1 MYRVMVK
8 MVPVQIVAVN
18 PKSEKRI
25 QRRGLPVRKDMYTLQ
40 CRQIPSALSF
50 LSIRSFILL
59 VANIRINR
67 VGLSLFPSLGEN
79 GLFLSLLCIL

>member
-18 PKSEKRI
+18 PESEKRI
-25 QRRGLPVRKDMYTLQ
+25 QRRGLPVGKDMYTLQ
-40 CRQIPSALSF
+40 CRQILSTLSF
-50 LSIRSFILL
+50 LSIRSLILL
-59 VANIRINR
+59 VANIRINW
-67 VGLSLFPSLGEN
+67 VGLSLFPRLGEN